1 MRINATFF
9 IGAILMLIC
18 FAIQH
23 GGILRSAKVTKIMGI
38 AALLPLMLIG
48 IVPLITGDL
57 PRENFLP
64 LVPLGHDAAGAP
76 IDGTW
81 DKAGWIL
88 FIGGLFIAAWST
100 YGFETAVCYTREFK
114 DPETR
119 YVQGHLLLRPHVPR
133 GVHPCAALLP
143 GRSRFERNAGA

>member
-1 MRINATFF
+1 
-9 IGAILMLIC
+9 ML
-18 FAIQH
+18 
-23 GGILRSAKVTKIMGI
+23 MGI

-48 IVPLITGDL
+48 IVPMLTGDL

-76 IDGTW
+76 IDGAW

-114 DPETR
+114 DPKRDTSR
-119 YVQGHLLLRPHVPR
+119 RSSTPASCAS
-133 GVHPCAALLP
+133 PCSSSCRSPSRAL
-143 GRSRFERNAGA
+143 SV